1 MQDEI
6 KAALLL
12 WIPLA
17 IAFLGIAMQ
26 FRRQHSLQSL
36 GKGFVAVGGGFY
48 LASFITVP
56 ESPSAASSAL
66 IVAILPALL
75 LIFTGLYIATFSGN
89 IPVRRFGPRFRPLGL
104 LLFIFGFALLEWMN
118 WHQVNWLPSVFWDG
132 ETNKYWLIFRPT
144 FLLGMSSI
152 LLCGSYVIKH
162 MGEGKNEASLN
173 LFLLGS
179 FSFAFLILGL
189 AADNAYTTKE
199 EFSTSLWLATSDLF
213 GILAGI
219 GLSVIVFTLAVWQ
232 YERKRPGLGNLPPP
246 SDEELSSAAEV
257 IRNNIGGEE
266 NE

>member
-26 FRRQHSLQSL
+26 FRRQHSLQNL
-36 GKGFVAVGGGFY
+36 GKGFLILGGSIY
-48 LASFITVP
+48 LASFLTVP

-75 LIFTGLYIATFSGN
+75 LIFVGLYVATFSGD
-89 IPVRRFGPRFRPLGL
+89 IPVRRFNPKQRPVGL
-104 LLFIFGFALLEWMN
+104 LLFISGFALLETMN
-118 WHQVNWLPSVFWDG
+118 WSDDPWLPSLLWEG

-152 LLCGSYVIKH
+152 LLCGSYIIKH
-162 MGEGKNEASLN
+162 MGDNRNDASRN
-173 LFLLGS
+173 LFILGIFSFGFLLLG
-179 FSFAFLILGL
+179 LYT
-189 AADNAYTTKE
+189 DNAYTTTSQ
-199 EFSTSLWLATSDLF
+199 FSTSVWLATSDLF
-213 GILAGI
+213 GILAGL
-219 GLSVIVFTLAVWQ
+219 GLSIIVFTLAIWQ
-232 YERKRPGLGNLPPP
+232 YERKRPGLDNLIPP
-246 SDEELSSAAEV
+246 SNEQLELAAEI

>member
-26 FRRQHSLQSL
+26 FRRQHSLQNL
-36 GKGFVAVGGGFY
+36 GKGFLILGGSIY
-48 LASFITVP
+48 LASFLTVP

-75 LIFTGLYIATFSGN
+75 LIFVGLYVATFSGD
-89 IPVRRFGPRFRPLGL
+89 IPVRRFNPKQRPVGL
-104 LLFIFGFALLEWMN
+104 LLFISGFALLETMN
-118 WHQVNWLPSVFWDG
+118 WSDESWLPSLLWEG

-152 LLCGSYVIKH
+152 LLCGSYIIKH
-162 MGEGKNEASLN
+162 MGDNRNDASRN
-173 LFLLGS
+173 LFILGIFSFGFLLLG
-179 FSFAFLILGL
+179 LYT
-189 AADNAYTTKE
+189 DNAYTTTSQ
-199 EFSTSLWLATSDLF
+199 FSTSVWLATSDLF
-213 GILAGI
+213 GILAGL
-219 GLSVIVFTLAVWQ
+219 GLSIIVFTLAIWQ
-232 YERKRPGLGNLPPP
+232 YERKRPGLDNLIPP
-246 SDEELSSAAEV
+246 SNEQLELAAEI

>member
-17 IAFLGIAMQ
+17 IVFLGIAMQ
-26 FRRQHSLQSL
+26 FRRQHSLQNL
-36 GKGFVAVGGGFY
+36 GKGFLIIGGAVY
-48 LASFITVP
+48 LASFMTVP

-75 LIFTGLYIATFSGN
+75 LIFTGLFIATFSGN
-89 IPVRRFGPRFRPLGL
+89 IPVRRFSPQLRPLGL

-118 WHQVNWLPSVFWDG
+118 WHQSNWLPSLLWEG
-132 ETNKYWLIFRPT
+132 ETNKYWFIFRPT

-152 LLCGSYVIKH
+152 LLSGSYVIKN
-162 MGEGKNEASLN
+162 MGEGKNEASRN
-173 LFLLGS
+173 LFVLGS
-179 FSFAFLILGL
+179 FSFAFLLLGL
-189 AADNAYTTKE
+189 STDNAYTTKQ

-219 GLSVIVFTLAVWQ
+219 GLSIIVFTLAIWQ

-246 SDEELSSAAEV
+246 SDEQLKTAAEM
-257 IRNNIGGEE
+257 IQNNLGGEE

>member
-26 FRRQHSLQSL
+26 FRRQHSLQNL
-36 GKGFVAVGGGFY
+36 GKGFLILGGSIY
-48 LASFITVP
+48 LASFLTVP

-75 LIFTGLYIATFSGN
+75 LIFVGLYVATFSGD
-89 IPVRRFGPRFRPLGL
+89 IPVRRFNPKQRPVGL
-104 LLFIFGFALLEWMN
+104 LLFISGFALLETMN
-118 WHQVNWLPSVFWDG
+118 WSDESWLPSLLWEG

-152 LLCGSYVIKH
+152 LLCGSYIIKH
-162 MGEGKNEASLN
+162 MGENRNDASRN
-173 LFLLGS
+173 LFILGIFSFGFLLLG
-179 FSFAFLILGL
+179 LYT
-189 AADNAYTTKE
+189 DNAYTTTSQ
-199 EFSTSLWLATSDLF
+199 FSTSVWLATSDLF
-213 GILAGI
+213 GILAGL
-219 GLSVIVFTLAVWQ
+219 GLSIIVFTLAIWQ
-232 YERKRPGLGNLPPP
+232 YERKRPGLENLIPP
-246 SDEELSSAAEV
+246 SSEQLELAAEI